1 MQVEGGKERSA
12 QLKCMTVESE
22 STQSEP
28 WLLPFHLPASRLGV
42 MGARALDE
50 ECKQGTFSTMQGTA
64 TVLRQKALEVGTGS
78 LHSVAR
84 TGALCVFVAVA
95 HFVCEPTSASIRPRN
110 SERRAR
116 SRTTS
121 ASREACP
128 WSLFTSC

>member
-1 MQVEGGKERSA
+1 
-12 QLKCMTVESE
+12 
-22 STQSEP
+22 
-28 WLLPFHLPASRLGV
+28 

-84 TGALCVFVAVA
+84 TGACVFVAVV
-95 HFVCEPTSASIRPRN
+95 HFACEPTSASIRPRN

-121 ASREACP
+121 ASSDATLVRS
-128 WSLFTSC
+128 WSFNCC